1 MNQKYSLTVIKLD
14 YPCWNKNYLIENR
27 QKKYWKRSKHPTH
40 IIKQKYMSILNLSGK
55 SGNLNS
61 SFNLSNCWY
70 MYLRR
75 YWKQQ
80 WKIRLTFNVFTN
92 WLFIVIHTIVL
103 ITSTIR
109 KEPFWKK
116 SRAKNYSVISFSGN
130 SSYSITFEQL
140 SSMPKTTNNKNKSTS
155 EAVYTPLS
163 SAIP

>member
-1 MNQKYSLTVIKLD
+1 MNQNYSLTVIKLD

-27 QKKYWKRSKHPTH
+27 QKKYWKRSKHLTH

-55 SGNLNS
+55 LGNLN
-61 SFNLSNCWY
+61 
-70 MYLRR
+70 
-75 YWKQQ
+75 QQ